1 MFANN
6 AAVAQLPHSPRS
18 EAEGGTGSSAGAIS
32 GRLKSKVLVH
42 W

>member
-18 EAEGGTGSSAGAIS
+18 EAEGGTISANQPGGAFADQHYQK
-32 GRLKSKVLVH
+32 R
-42 W
+42 